1 MSMSSTTAESS
12 LENEAF
18 SLVVGETGG
27 VAQQMGEWPKK
38 EELEALDVFLD
49 ITTPILL
56 VASSSGPQVFSKMPG
71 IEDNDLITGYTQK
84 GKLSIILQLF
94 LLLVFGGC
102 FETIIVQLHVLW

>member
-18 SLVVGETGG
+18 SLVVGDTGG

-38 EELEALDVFLD
+38 EEELEALDVFFD

-71 IEDNDLITGYTQK
+71 IEDNDLITGYINTK
-84 GKLSIILQLF
+84 GSYL
-94 LLLVFGGC
+94 
-102 FETIIVQLHVLW
+102 